1 MQSLDI
7 ISINIWQILISL
19 CNLVILFLILKKFL
33 YKPVRSVLAQRRA
46 ALDQEFAAAEADRD
60 AAAQSRA
67 QYDEKLRHANEDA
80 EAVRAAARQSAEYS
94 SRQIL
99 ADAQDR
105 SEGILRRAQ
114 QAAEQEKKRAEMDI
128 RDEIADVSMQL
139 TEKLLDREITAED
152 HRALIDDFLKDLGED
167 DDADR

>member
-33 YKPVRSVLAQRRA
+33 YKPVRNVLAQRRA
-46 ALDQEFAAAEADRD
+46 ALDQEFASAEADRD
-60 AAAQSRA
+60 AAAKSRA
-67 QYDEKLRHANEDA
+67 QYDEKLRHAKEDA
-80 EAVRAAARQSAEYS
+80 EAVRAAARQSAEIS
-94 SRQIL
+94 SRQIM
-99 ADAQDR
+99 ADAQER

-128 RDEIADVSMQL
+128 RDEIADVSTQL

-152 HRALIDDFLKDLGED
+152 HRALIDDFLKDLGEN